1 MVCVAAVEVVPFLSC
16 EGLPPGDATPGG
28 IGLADIP
35 FGGCEAAA
43 GLWLLDAL
51 ADIPF
56 GGSEAAAGLWSIVL
70 LLLRPL
76 SCGFTLPY

>member
-43 GLWLLDAL
+43 GL
-51 ADIPF
+51 
-56 GGSEAAAGLWSIVL
+56 
-70 LLLRPL
+70 
-76 SCGFTLPY
+76 